1 MSQAK
6 AVRLWD
12 GPVRLFHWAL
22 VLLLAFSWWS
32 GEEEQLEWH
41 RWSGYAV
48 LALVVFRI
56 YWGFAGT
63 GAARFSAFV
72 RGPGATLAYMRTLA
86 SREPSRTPGHNPVGG
101 LSIVAIL
108 AVLCVQVTTGLFA
121 VDNDAIE
128 SGPLSHLVSYDVG
141 RALAEVHE
149 ISFHALQILAAVH
162 IGAVLYYLVWK
173 RTNLIGAMITG
184 RRALPS
190 DPSYP
195 TAPLWR
201 LAVGVAFA
209 VGLAWFVSKGL
220 KL

>member
-32 GEEEQLEWH
+32 GEEEQL
-41 RWSGYAV
+41 
-48 LALVVFRI
+48 ALVVFRI

-72 RGPGATLAYMRTLA
+72 RGPGATIAYARTLA
-86 SREPSRTPGHNPVGG
+86 GREPSRTPGHNPLGG
-101 LSIVAIL
+101 WSILAIL
-108 AVLCVQVTTGLFA
+108 AVLIVQVSTGLFA

-128 SGPLSHLVSYDVG
+128 SGPLSHHVSFETG

-149 ISFHALQILAAVH
+149 ISFHALQILAALHV
-162 IGAVLYYLVWK
+162 GAVLYYLVWK

-184 RRALPS
+184 RRVLPA
-190 DPSYP
+190 DPAYP
-195 TAPLWR
+195 PAPLWR
-201 LAVGVAFA
+201 FALGVVLAA
-209 VGLAWFVSKGL
+209 GLAWFVSRGL